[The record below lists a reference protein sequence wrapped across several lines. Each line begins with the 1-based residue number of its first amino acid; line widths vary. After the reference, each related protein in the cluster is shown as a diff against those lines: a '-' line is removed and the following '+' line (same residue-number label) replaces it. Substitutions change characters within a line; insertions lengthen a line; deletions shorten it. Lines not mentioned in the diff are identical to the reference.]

1 MREKAPLTGGRV
13 CASWQPPRQQRSLS
27 SKCTLRAAAL
37 PEAAGYV
44 LKCMLSPDVR
54 QLATTSSDKTVKL
67 WNLDGFTLDR
77 TLAGGWAARP
87 WSVRAGAGSAGA
99 APASG
104 ARRARAARAAE
115 LVRLVALAPRPRPP
129 NLQAAGA
136 GWGLRAPC
144 CPCWLQPPIPACG
157 ARQPLPPPP
166 PPPTR
171 AGHQRWVWD
180 CVFSVDAAYLVTASS
195 DCTARLWCAGSSRA
209 CFSLHQPETAP
220 RFAGPAC
227 PTLAALALPRREAVP
242 RPCGPASLPAP
253 PPPCLRRTPAPA
265 FTHTPAPAPS
275 NAQGPE
281 HGRRHPRVFW
291 TPQGHHHLRAQR
303 QRDRGPRRRLTSRRR
318 PPTPPAAAPRSC
330 CSSWQRRRPRADAAR
345 RLGAHRAARWLV
357 AHFILVTIHLYCLP
371 CSRPRLPS
379 CSPPPPPIALVH
391 CPPGPCPPAS
401 SGGIWNS
408 NSCRL
413 AAHRQACACPPAWRP
428 GKKERRGLGGRF

>member
-1 MREKAPLTGGRV
+1 MGRQLRAHQGGWGATPCALKVGTIEPSMREKAPLTGGRV

-166 PPPTR
+166 PPRRVQATS
-171 AGHQRWVWD
+171 AG
-180 CVFSVDAAYLVTASS
+180 CGT
-195 DCTARLWCAGSSRA
+195 A
-209 CFSLHQPETAP
+209 CFQWMP
-220 RFAGPAC
+220 
-227 PTLAALALPRREAVP
+227 PTL
-242 RPCGPASLPAP
+242 
-253 PPPCLRRTPAPA
+253 
-265 FTHTPAPAPS
+265 
-275 NAQGPE
+275 
-281 HGRRHPRVFW
+281 
-291 TPQGHHHLRAQR
+291 
-303 QRDRGPRRRLTSRRR
+303 
-318 PPTPPAAAPRSC
+318 
-330 CSSWQRRRPRADAAR
+330 
-345 RLGAHRAARWLV
+345 
-357 AHFILVTIHLYCLP
+357 
-371 CSRPRLPS
+371 
-379 CSPPPPPIALVH
+379 
-391 CPPGPCPPAS
+391 
-401 SGGIWNS
+401 
-408 NSCRL
+408 
-413 AAHRQACACPPAWRP
+413 
-428 GKKERRGLGGRF
+428 